1 MTAHGG
7 GRAVD
12 CRFGDDTPGGPELL
26 SVALD
31 GAPLSPVRT
40 ALLRYALRLP
50 TPASLPGDPREEAHL
65 PAARLAYVLQQ
76 LVNGLALVS
85 LSIHQDFV
93 HPDASE
99 RRAHIT
105 HTEKC
110 IDLAARLGIPVR
122 SLEVEIHADYD
133 VRGEL
138 GADDSVRPGYKKIR
152 YVVSV
157 DSDAS
162 QSEISDWLD
171 TADRYSSWLDDLANP
186 VPMEREVKIVSASPA

>member
-1 MTAHGG
+1 MSQEKIRDALERNVKAVTLRPSVGQGTAVTRVKWKDGLSCEAEEGQWKLTIGMTEKYGG
-7 GRAVD
+7 SNDGPN
-12 CRFGDDTPGGPELL
+12 PGVYG
-26 SVALD
+26 
-31 GAPLSPVRT
+31 RT
-40 ALLRYALRLP
+40 ALGSCLTIGYMMW
-50 TPASLPGDPREEAHL
+50 
-65 PAARLAYVLQQ
+65 
-76 LVNGLALVS
+76 
-85 LSIHQDFV
+85 
-93 HPDASE
+93 
-99 RRAHIT
+99 
-105 HTEKC
+105 
-110 IDLAARLGIPVR
+110 AARLGIPVR

-157 DSDAS
+157 DCDAS